1 MQTPPISRTLR
12 LQISKELSRR
22 VLKTCRQSGITFG
35 NALRVLSQLAH
46 ARVLHRLYA
55 QGLLSKA
62 DWADRITQ
70 PMHQSGPFNL
80 RSYLDQEWLAA
91 GGADRVC
98 TAISFYRSTL
108 PTLPVARSLRY
119 SSEVSE
125 TPPFDA
131 LLSGPRFFH
140 RCRIVTEQASDFLS
154 HSLLPEFV
162 QIMRPARAK
171 KSRLIALDWRA
182 QLVASKKGAQAGG
195 LSVGT
200 AIQGLPTDECVL
212 SNACSTVGDVRIYL
226 TNSMCA
232 LSTDGQLM
240 ISR

>member
-35 NALRVLSQLAH
+35 HALQVLSQLAH
-46 ARVLHRLYA
+46 ARVLHRLYV

-70 PMHQSGPFNL
+70 PMHQLGLINL
-80 RSYLDQEWLAA
+80 RPYLDQEWLAA

-98 TAISFYRSTL
+98 TAISFSMSTL
-108 PTLPVARSLRY
+108 PTLPVARSLRDG
-119 SSEVSE
+119 SEVSE

-140 RCRIVTEQASDFLS
+140 RCRIVKEQASDFLG
-154 HSLLPEFV
+154 HSLLPEFA
-162 QIMRPARAK
+162 QIIRSARAK

-182 QLVASKKGAQAGG
+182 QAGG

-200 AIQGLPTDECVL
+200 AIRGLPADECVL
-212 SNACSTVGDVRIYL
+212 SNACSTVGDVRINL

-232 LSTDGQLM
+232 FSTDGHLM